1 MKHID
6 LVYTHWKFSVNCV
19 WSDWA
24 NSWSGCSKSCGGGIR
39 TTSRKKLTEAYNG
52 GENCTGSEIKE
63 EECNPN
69 KCPGTCNVLQIS
81 QFQVASDKIKN
92 LNKISNFD
100 AIYQCYFT

>member
-6 LVYTHWKFSVNCV
+6 HVYTHWKFVVNCV

-69 KCPGTCNVLQIS
+69 KCPGTCNALQIS
-81 QFQVASDKIKN
+81 QFQVANDKI
-92 LNKISNFD
+92 
-100 AIYQCYFT
+100 